1 MQESRRNLLMG
12 LSSVVGMFAWLPYP
26 QHSMPTPQPIPSPN
40 APKNQDA
47 PAGLDNAGVGQG
59 NDKARTI
66 AQENQKIVKADVD
79 KLFEMATELKQQFES
94 TNLNSTL
101 PVSIIKQAKQIEKI
115 AKEIRERATS

>member
-12 LSSVVGMFAWLPYP
+12 LTGVAGMFVLVPYP
-26 QHSMPTPQPIPSPN
+26 QHSMSPPQPIPSPN

-47 PAGLDNAGVGQG
+47 PAGLDNAGVAQG
-59 NDKARTI
+59 DDKAKTI
-66 AQENQKIVKADVD
+66 ARENQKIVKADVD
-79 KLFEMATELKQQFES
+79 KLFEMATELKQQFEA

-101 PVSIIKQAKQIEKI
+101 PLSIVKQAKQIEKI